1 MESIILMNSKWG
13 NDIFVPMY
21 LFFGGLS
28 GGLFVIA
35 VAADLLGYNFKQFQ
49 KFSKMTSYLV
59 LPVLALA
66 GAFIAFHLGKPERG
80 ILFPLYFKNFDSW
93 LVIGGWSVGLA
104 VPLVVAYAALW
115 YYKVDAT
122 IRRVLGAIAFPI
134 LGFVSYYTGLLLSG
148 AKFVPLWSQEY
159 LPYLFLNS
167 GVLTG
172 LAGSGLMFV
181 LYQNYGSSKYSDQ
194 SYAGPVGLATG
205 NVSAHSSKT
214 EDSSGVLRIISYAII
229 FFVLIELIE
238 LQKFMDHLSSNPVKI
253 DNSGFFVAPNG
264 SAMAYEYVTQ
274 GVLAPWFWWGIIVFG
289 LTIPLILTFI
299 EMIFNKLI
307 QPYVDWISGVKFVS
321 ILSGGIILRFVIV
334 WGGELKAPLTVV
346 PQLYQIP
353 LGG

>member
-35 VAADLLGYNFKQFQ
+35 VAADFLGIKFKQFE
-49 KFSKMTSYLV
+49 KYSRLTSYLV

-80 ILFPLYFKNFDSW
+80 ILFPLFFKNFDSW

-104 VPLVVAYAALW
+104 VPLVAAYAALW
-115 YYKVDAT
+115 YYKVNAT

-181 LYQNYGSSKYSDQ
+181 LYQNYGSSKS
-194 SYAGPVGLATG
+194 
-205 NVSAHSSKT
+205 
-214 EDSSGVLRIISYAII
+214 EESSGVLRIIGYAII

-299 EMIFNKLI
+299 EMGEPAL
-307 QPYVDWISGVKFVS
+307 QPYADWISGVKFVS
-321 ILSGGIILRFVIV
+321 VLAGGIILRFVIV
-334 WGGELKAPLTVV
+334 WGGELKAPLTVL
-346 PQLYQIP
+346 PQLNQIP

>member
-35 VAADLLGYNFKQFQ
+35 VATDLLGIKFKQFE
-49 KFSKMTSYLV
+49 KFSRLTSYLV

-80 ILFPLYFKNFDSW
+80 ILFPFFFKNYNSW

-104 VPLVVAYAALW
+104 IPLVAAYAALW
-115 YYKVDAT
+115 YYKIDAT
-122 IRRVLGAIAFPI
+122 IRRVLGVIAFPI
-134 LGFVSYYTGLLLSG
+134 LGFVSFYTGLLLSG

-181 LYQNYGSSKYSDQ
+181 LYQTYGSSKS
-194 SYAGPVGLATG
+194 
-205 NVSAHSSKT
+205 
-214 EDSSGVLRIISYAII
+214 EDSSGVLRIIGYAII
-229 FFVLIELIE
+229 FFVLVELFE
-238 LQKFMDHLSSNPVKI
+238 LHRFMDHLSSNPVKI
-253 DNSGFFVAPNG
+253 DNSGYFVAPNG

-274 GVLAPWFWWGIIVFG
+274 GVLAPWFWWGIIGIG
-289 LTIPLILTFI
+289 LTLPLFLSFV
-299 EMIFNKLI
+299 EMLFEKLI
-307 QPYVDWISGVKFVS
+307 KPYADWVSGVKFAS

-334 WGGELKAPLTVV
+334 WGGELKAPLTVL
-346 PQLYQIP
+346 PQLNQIP

>member
-104 VPLVVAYAALW
+104 VPLVAAYAALW

-122 IRRVLGAIAFPI
+122 IRRVLGAISFPI

-181 LYQNYGSSKYSDQ
+181 LYQNYGSSKNSSQ

>member
-35 VAADLLGYNFKQFQ
+35 VATDLLGIKFKQFE
-49 KFSKMTSYLV
+49 KFSRLTSFLV

-80 ILFPLYFKNFDSW
+80 ILFPFFFKNYNSW
-93 LVIGGWSVGLA
+93 LVIGGWTVGLA
-104 VPLVVAYAALW
+104 IPLVAAYAALW
-115 YYKVDAT
+115 YYKINAT
-122 IRRVLGAIAFPI
+122 IRRVLGVIAFPI
-134 LGFVSYYTGLLLSG
+134 LGFVSFYTGLLLSG
-148 AKFVPLWSQEY
+148 AKFVPLWSQDY

-181 LYQNYGSSKYSDQ
+181 LYQTYGSSKS
-194 SYAGPVGLATG
+194 
-205 NVSAHSSKT
+205 
-214 EDSSGVLRIISYAII
+214 EDYSGVLRIIGYAII
-229 FFVLIELIE
+229 FFVLVELFE
-238 LQKFMDHLSSNPVKI
+238 LHRFMDHLSSNPVKI
-253 DNSGFFVAPNG
+253 DNSGYFVAPNG

-274 GVLAPWFWWGIIVFG
+274 GVLAPWFWWGIIGIG
-289 LTIPLILTFI
+289 LTLPLFLSFV
-299 EMIFNKLI
+299 EMLFEKLI
-307 QPYVDWISGVKFVS
+307 KPYADWVSGVKFAS

-334 WGGELKAPLTVV
+334 WGGELKAPLTVL
-346 PQLYQIP
+346 PQLNQIP

>member
-35 VAADLLGYNFKQFQ
+35 VATDLLGIKFKQFE
-49 KFSKMTSYLV
+49 KISRLTSYLV

-80 ILFPLYFKNFDSW
+80 ILFPFFFKNYNSW

-104 VPLVVAYAALW
+104 VPLVAAYAALW
-115 YYKVDAT
+115 YYKIDAT
-122 IRRVLGAIAFPI
+122 IRRVLGVIAFPI
-134 LGFVSYYTGLLLSG
+134 LGFVSFYTGLLLSG

-181 LYQNYGSSKYSDQ
+181 LYQTYGSSKS
-194 SYAGPVGLATG
+194 
-205 NVSAHSSKT
+205 
-214 EDSSGVLRIISYAII
+214 EDSSGVLRIIGYAII
-229 FFVLIELIE
+229 FFVLVELFE
-238 LQKFMDHLSSNPVKI
+238 LQRFMDHLSSNPVKI
-253 DNSGFFVAPNG
+253 DNSGYFVAPNG

-274 GVLAPWFWWGIIVFG
+274 GVLAPWFWWGIIGIG
-289 LTIPLILTFI
+289 LTLPLFLSFV
-299 EMIFNKLI
+299 EMLFEKLI
-307 QPYVDWISGVKFVS
+307 KPYADWVSGVKFAS

-334 WGGELKAPLTVV
+334 WGGELKAPLTVL
-346 PQLYQIP
+346 PQLNQIP

>member
-35 VAADLLGYNFKQFQ
+35 VATDLLGIKFKQFE
-49 KFSKMTSYLV
+49 KFSRLTSYLV

-80 ILFPLYFKNFDSW
+80 ILFPFFFKNYNSW

-104 VPLVVAYAALW
+104 VPLVAAYAALW
-115 YYKVDAT
+115 YYKIDAT
-122 IRRVLGAIAFPI
+122 IRRVLGVIAFPI
-134 LGFVSYYTGLLLSG
+134 LGFVSFYTGLLLSG
-148 AKFVPLWSQEY
+148 AKFVPLWSEQY

-181 LYQNYGSSKYSDQ
+181 LYQTYGSSKS
-194 SYAGPVGLATG
+194 
-205 NVSAHSSKT
+205 
-214 EDSSGVLRIISYAII
+214 EDSSGVLRIIGYAII
-229 FFVLIELIE
+229 FFVLVELFE
-238 LQKFMDHLSSNPVKI
+238 LQRFMDHLSSNPVKI
-253 DNSGFFVAPNG
+253 DNSGYFVAPNG

-274 GVLAPWFWWGIIVFG
+274 GVLAPWFWWGIIGIG
-289 LTIPLILTFI
+289 LTLPLFLSFV
-299 EMIFNKLI
+299 EMLFEKLI
-307 QPYVDWISGVKFVS
+307 KPYADWVSGVKFAS

-334 WGGELKAPLTVV
+334 WGGELKAPLTVL
-346 PQLYQIP
+346 PQLNQIP

>member
-80 ILFPLYFKNFDSW
+80 ILFPLYFKNYDSW
-93 LVIGGWSVGLA
+93 LVIGGWGVGLA
-104 VPLVVAYAALW
+104 VPLVAAYAALW

-181 LYQNYGSSKYSDQ
+181 LYQNYGSSKS
-194 SYAGPVGLATG
+194 
-205 NVSAHSSKT
+205 
-214 EDSSGVLRIISYAII
+214 EESSGVLRIIGYAII
-229 FFVLIELIE
+229 FFVLIELFE

-274 GVLAPWFWWGIIVFG
+274 GVLAPWFWWGIIIFG

>member
-35 VAADLLGYNFKQFQ
+35 VATDLLGIKFKQFE
-49 KFSKMTSYLV
+49 KFSRLTSFLV

-80 ILFPLYFKNFDSW
+80 ILFPFFFKNYNSW
-93 LVIGGWSVGLA
+93 LVIGGWTVGLA
-104 VPLVVAYAALW
+104 IPLVAAYAALW
-115 YYKVDAT
+115 YYKIDAT
-122 IRRVLGAIAFPI
+122 IRRVLGVIAFPI
-134 LGFVSYYTGLLLSG
+134 LGFVSFYTGLLLSG

-181 LYQNYGSSKYSDQ
+181 LYQTYGSSKS
-194 SYAGPVGLATG
+194 
-205 NVSAHSSKT
+205 
-214 EDSSGVLRIISYAII
+214 EDSSGVLRIIGYAII
-229 FFVLIELIE
+229 FFVLVELFE
-238 LQKFMDHLSSNPVKI
+238 LQRFMDHLSSNPVKI
-253 DNSGFFVAPNG
+253 DNSGYFVAPNG

-274 GVLAPWFWWGIIVFG
+274 GVLAPWFWWGIIGIG
-289 LTIPLILTFI
+289 LTLPLFLSFV
-299 EMIFNKLI
+299 EMLFEKLI
-307 QPYVDWISGVKFVS
+307 KPYADWVSGVKFAS

-334 WGGELKAPLTVV
+334 WGGELKAPLTVL
-346 PQLYQIP
+346 PQLNQIP

>member
-35 VAADLLGYNFKQFQ
+35 VAADLLGIKFKQFE
-49 KFSKMTSYLV
+49 KFARMTSYLV

-80 ILFPLYFKNFDSW
+80 ILFPFFFKNYDSW

-104 VPLVVAYAALW
+104 VPLVATYAALW
-115 YYKVDAT
+115 YYKINAT
-122 IRRVLGAIAFPI
+122 IRRVLGVIVSPI
-134 LGFVSYYTGLLLSG
+134 LGFVSFYTGLLLSG
-148 AKFVPLWSQEY
+148 AMFVPLWSQEY

-172 LAGSGLMFV
+172 LAGSGLMYV
-181 LYQNYGSSKYSDQ
+181 LYQNFGSSKS
-194 SYAGPVGLATG
+194 
-205 NVSAHSSKT
+205 
-214 EDSSGVLRIISYAII
+214 EESSGVLRIIGYAII
-229 FFVLIELIE
+229 FFVLVELFE
-238 LQKFMDHLSSNPVKI
+238 LQRFMDHLSSNPVKI
-253 DNSGFFVAPNG
+253 DNSGYFVAPNG
-264 SAMAYEYVTQ
+264 SVMAYEYVTQ
-274 GVLAPWFWWGIIVFG
+274 GVLAPWFWWGIIGLG

-299 EMIFNKLI
+299 EMIFNKVI
-307 QPYVDWISGVKFVS
+307 QPYVDWISGVKFAS

-334 WGGELKAPLTVV
+334 WGGELKAPLTVI
-346 PQLYQIP
+346 PQLNQIDRKSVV
-353 LGG
+353 

>member
-35 VAADLLGYNFKQFQ
+35 VATDLLGIKFKQFE
-49 KFSKMTSYLV
+49 KISRLTSYLV

-80 ILFPLYFKNFDSW
+80 ILFPFFFKNYNSW
-93 LVIGGWSVGLA
+93 LVIGGWTVGLA
-104 VPLVVAYAALW
+104 IPLVAAYAALW
-115 YYKVDAT
+115 YYKIDAT
-122 IRRVLGAIAFPI
+122 IRRVLGVIAFPI
-134 LGFVSYYTGLLLSG
+134 LGFVSFYTGLLLSG

-181 LYQNYGSSKYSDQ
+181 LYQTYGSSKS
-194 SYAGPVGLATG
+194 
-205 NVSAHSSKT
+205 
-214 EDSSGVLRIISYAII
+214 EDSSGVLRIIGYAII
-229 FFVLIELIE
+229 FFVLVELFE
-238 LQKFMDHLSSNPVKI
+238 LQRFMDHLSSNPVKI
-253 DNSGFFVAPNG
+253 DNSGYFVAPNG

-274 GVLAPWFWWGIIVFG
+274 GVLAPWFWWGIIGIG
-289 LTIPLILTFI
+289 LTLPLFLSFV
-299 EMIFNKLI
+299 EMLFEKLI
-307 QPYVDWISGVKFVS
+307 KPYADWVSGVKFAS

-334 WGGELKAPLTVV
+334 WGGELKAPLTVL
-346 PQLYQIP
+346 PQLNQIP

>member
-181 LYQNYGSSKYSDQ
+181 LYQNYGSSKS
-194 SYAGPVGLATG
+194 
-205 NVSAHSSKT
+205 
-214 EDSSGVLRIISYAII
+214 EESSGVLRIIGYAII
-229 FFVLIELIE
+229 FFVLIELFE

-274 GVLAPWFWWGIIVFG
+274 GILAPWFWWGIIIFG

-307 QPYVDWISGVKFVS
+307 QPYIDWISGVKFVS

>member
-35 VAADLLGYNFKQFQ
+35 VTADLLGYNFKQFQ
-49 KFSKMTSYLV
+49 NFSRMTSYLV

-181 LYQNYGSSKYSDQ
+181 LYQNYGSSKS
-194 SYAGPVGLATG
+194 
-205 NVSAHSSKT
+205 
-214 EDSSGVLRIISYAII
+214 EESSGVLRIIGYAII
-229 FFVLIELIE
+229 FFVLVELFE
-238 LQKFMDHLSSNPVKI
+238 LQRFMHHLASNPVKI
-253 DNSGFFVAPNG
+253 DNSGLFVAPNG
-264 SAMAYEYVTQ
+264 SIMAYEYVTQ
-274 GVLAPWFWWGIIVFG
+274 GVLAPWFWWGIIIFG

-299 EMIFNKLI
+299 EMIYDKLI
-307 QPYVDWISGVKFVS
+307 QPYADWISGVKFAS

-334 WGGELKAPLTVV
+334 WGGELKAPLTVL
-346 PQLYQIP
+346 PQLNQIP

>member
-181 LYQNYGSSKYSDQ
+181 LYQNYGSSKS
-194 SYAGPVGLATG
+194 
-205 NVSAHSSKT
+205 
-214 EDSSGVLRIISYAII
+214 EESSGVLRIIGYAII
-229 FFVLIELIE
+229 FFVLIELFE

-274 GVLAPWFWWGIIVFG
+274 GVLAPWFWWGIIIFG

-307 QPYVDWISGVKFVS
+307 QPYADWISGVKFVS
-321 ILSGGIILRFVIV
+321 VLSGGIILRFVIV
-334 WGGELKAPLTVV
+334 WGGELKAPLTVL
-346 PQLYQIP
+346 PQLNQIP

>member
-35 VAADLLGYNFKQFQ
+35 VATDLLGIKFKQFE
-49 KFSKMTSYLV
+49 KFSRLTSYLV

-80 ILFPLYFKNFDSW
+80 ILFPFFFKNYNSW

-104 VPLVVAYAALW
+104 VPLVAAYAALW
-115 YYKVDAT
+115 YYKIDAT
-122 IRRVLGAIAFPI
+122 IRRVLGVIAFPI
-134 LGFVSYYTGLLLSG
+134 LGFVSFYTGLLLSG

-181 LYQNYGSSKYSDQ
+181 LYQTYGSSKS
-194 SYAGPVGLATG
+194 
-205 NVSAHSSKT
+205 
-214 EDSSGVLRIISYAII
+214 EDSSGVLRIIGYAII
-229 FFVLIELIE
+229 FFVLVELFE
-238 LQKFMDHLSSNPVKI
+238 LQRFMDHLSSNPVKI
-253 DNSGFFVAPNG
+253 DNSGYFVAPNG

-274 GVLAPWFWWGIIVFG
+274 GVLAPWFWWGIIGIG
-289 LTIPLILTFI
+289 LTLPLFLSFV
-299 EMIFNKLI
+299 EMLFEKLI
-307 QPYVDWISGVKFVS
+307 KPYADWVSGVKFAS

-334 WGGELKAPLTVV
+334 WGGELKAPLTVL
-346 PQLYQIP
+346 PQLNQIP

>member
-35 VAADLLGYNFKQFQ
+35 VAADLLGIKFKQFE
-49 KFSKMTSYLV
+49 KFSRMTSYLV

-80 ILFPLYFKNFDSW
+80 ILFPIYFKNYDSW

-181 LYQNYGSSKYSDQ
+181 LYQNYGSSKS
-194 SYAGPVGLATG
+194 
-205 NVSAHSSKT
+205 
-214 EDSSGVLRIISYAII
+214 EESSGVLRIIGYAII
-229 FFVLIELIE
+229 FFVLIELFE

-264 SAMAYEYVTQ
+264 SALAYEYVTQ
-274 GVLAPWFWWGIIVFG
+274 GVLAPWFWWGIIIFG

-334 WGGELKAPLTVV
+334 WGGELKAPLTVL

>member
-35 VAADLLGYNFKQFQ
+35 VATDLLGIKFKQFE
-49 KFSKMTSYLV
+49 KFSRLTSYLV

-80 ILFPLYFKNFDSW
+80 ILFPFFFKNYNSW
-93 LVIGGWSVGLA
+93 LVIGGWTVGLA
-104 VPLVVAYAALW
+104 IPLVAAYAALW
-115 YYKVDAT
+115 YYKIDAT
-122 IRRVLGAIAFPI
+122 IRRVLGVIAFPI
-134 LGFVSYYTGLLLSG
+134 LGFVSFYTGLLLSG

-181 LYQNYGSSKYSDQ
+181 LYQTYGSSKS
-194 SYAGPVGLATG
+194 
-205 NVSAHSSKT
+205 
-214 EDSSGVLRIISYAII
+214 EDSSGVLRIIGYAII
-229 FFVLIELIE
+229 FFVLVELFE
-238 LQKFMDHLSSNPVKI
+238 LQRFMDHLASNPVKI
-253 DNSGFFVAPNG
+253 DNSGYFVAPNG

-274 GVLAPWFWWGIIVFG
+274 GVLAPWFWWGIIGIG
-289 LTIPLILTFI
+289 LTLPLFLSFV
-299 EMIFNKLI
+299 EMLFEKLI
-307 QPYVDWISGVKFVS
+307 KPYADWVSGVKFAS

-334 WGGELKAPLTVV
+334 WGGELKAPLTVI
-346 PQLYQIP
+346 PQLNQIP

>member
-35 VAADLLGYNFKQFQ
+35 VATDLLGIKFKQFE
-49 KFSKMTSYLV
+49 KFSRLTSYLV

-181 LYQNYGSSKYSDQ
+181 LYQNYGSSKS
-194 SYAGPVGLATG
+194 
-205 NVSAHSSKT
+205 
-214 EDSSGVLRIISYAII
+214 EESSGVLRIIGYAII
-229 FFVLIELIE
+229 FFVLIELFE

-274 GVLAPWFWWGIIVFG
+274 GVLAPWFWWGIIIFG

>member
-35 VAADLLGYNFKQFQ
+35 VATDLLGIKFKQFE
-49 KFSKMTSYLV
+49 KISRLTSYLV

-80 ILFPLYFKNFDSW
+80 ILFPFFFKNYNSW

-104 VPLVVAYAALW
+104 IPLVAAYAALW
-115 YYKVDAT
+115 YYKIDAT
-122 IRRVLGAIAFPI
+122 IRRVLGVIAFPI
-134 LGFVSYYTGLLLSG
+134 LGFVSFYTGLLLSG

-181 LYQNYGSSKYSDQ
+181 LYQTYGSSKS
-194 SYAGPVGLATG
+194 
-205 NVSAHSSKT
+205 
-214 EDSSGVLRIISYAII
+214 EDSSGVLRIIGYAII
-229 FFVLIELIE
+229 FFVLVELFE
-238 LQKFMDHLSSNPVKI
+238 LQRFMDHLSSNPVKI
-253 DNSGFFVAPNG
+253 DNSGYFVAPNG

-274 GVLAPWFWWGIIVFG
+274 GVLAPWFWWGIIGIG
-289 LTIPLILTFI
+289 LTLPLFLSFV
-299 EMIFNKLI
+299 EMLFEKLI
-307 QPYVDWISGVKFVS
+307 KPYADWVSGVKFAS

-334 WGGELKAPLTVV
+334 WGGELKAPLTVL
-346 PQLYQIP
+346 PQLNQIP

>member
-35 VAADLLGYNFKQFQ
+35 VATDLLGIKFKQFE
-49 KFSKMTSYLV
+49 KYSRLTSYLV

-80 ILFPLYFKNFDSW
+80 ILFPFFFKNYNSW

-104 VPLVVAYAALW
+104 VPLVAAYAALW
-115 YYKVDAT
+115 YYKTDAT
-122 IRRVLGAIAFPI
+122 IRRVLGVIAFPI
-134 LGFVSYYTGLLLSG
+134 LGFVSFYTGLLLSG
-148 AKFVPLWSQEY
+148 AMFVPLWSQKY

-172 LAGSGLMFV
+172 LAGSGLMYV
-181 LYQNYGSSKYSDQ
+181 LYQNYGSSKS
-194 SYAGPVGLATG
+194 
-205 NVSAHSSKT
+205 
-214 EDSSGVLRIISYAII
+214 EESSGVLRIIGYAII
-229 FFVLIELIE
+229 FFVLVELFE
-238 LQKFMDHLSSNPVKI
+238 LQRFMDHLSSNPVKI
-253 DNSGFFVAPNG
+253 DNSGYFVAPNG
-264 SAMAYEYVTQ
+264 SVMAYEYVTQ
-274 GVLAPWFWWGIIVFG
+274 GVLAPWFWWGIIGLG

-299 EMIFNKLI
+299 EMIFNKVI
-307 QPYVDWISGVKFVS
+307 QPYVDWISGVKFAS

-334 WGGELKAPLTVV
+334 WGGELKAPLTVI
-346 PQLYQIP
+346 PQLNQIP
-353 LGG
+353 FGG

>member
-35 VAADLLGYNFKQFQ
+35 VATDLLGIKFKQFE
-49 KFSKMTSYLV
+49 KFSRLTSYLV

-80 ILFPLYFKNFDSW
+80 ILFPFFFKNYNSW

-104 VPLVVAYAALW
+104 VPLVAAYAALW
-115 YYKVDAT
+115 YYKTDAT
-122 IRRVLGAIAFPI
+122 IRRVLGVIAFPI
-134 LGFVSYYTGLLLSG
+134 LGFVSFYTGLLLSG

-181 LYQNYGSSKYSDQ
+181 LYQTYGSSKS
-194 SYAGPVGLATG
+194 
-205 NVSAHSSKT
+205 
-214 EDSSGVLRIISYAII
+214 EDSSGVVRIIGYAII
-229 FFVLIELIE
+229 FFVLVELFE
-238 LQKFMDHLSSNPVKI
+238 LQRFMDHLSSNPVKI
-253 DNSGFFVAPNG
+253 DNSGYFVAPNG

-274 GVLAPWFWWGIIVFG
+274 GVLAPWFWWGIIGIG
-289 LTIPLILTFI
+289 LTLPLFLSFV
-299 EMIFNKLI
+299 EMLFEKLI
-307 QPYVDWISGVKFVS
+307 KPYADWVSGVKFAS

-334 WGGELKAPLTVV
+334 WGGELKAPLTVL
-346 PQLYQIP
+346 PQLNQIP

>member
-35 VAADLLGYNFKQFQ
+35 VAADLLGIKFKQFE
-49 KFSKMTSYLV
+49 KFSRMTSYLV

-80 ILFPLYFKNFDSW
+80 ILFPFFFKNYNSW

-104 VPLVVAYAALW
+104 VPLVAAYAALW
-115 YYKVDAT
+115 YYKTDAT
-122 IRRVLGAIAFPI
+122 IRRVLGVIAFPI
-134 LGFVSYYTGLLLSG
+134 LGFVSFYTGLLLSG

-159 LPYLFLNS
+159 LPYLFFNS

-172 LAGSGLMFV
+172 LAGSGLMYV
-181 LYQNYGSSKYSDQ
+181 LYQNYVSSKS
-194 SYAGPVGLATG
+194 
-205 NVSAHSSKT
+205 
-214 EDSSGVLRIISYAII
+214 EESSGVLRIIGYAII
-229 FFVLIELIE
+229 FFVLVELFE
-238 LQKFMDHLSSNPVKI
+238 LQRFMDHLSSNPVKI
-253 DNSGFFVAPNG
+253 DNSGYFVAPNG

-274 GVLAPWFWWGIIVFG
+274 GVLAPWFWWGIIGIG
-289 LTIPLILTFI
+289 LTLPLFLSFV
-299 EMIFNKLI
+299 EMLFEKLI
-307 QPYVDWISGVKFVS
+307 KPYADWVSGVKFAS

-334 WGGELKAPLTVV
+334 WGGELKAPLTVL
-346 PQLYQIP
+346 PQLNQIP

>member
-35 VAADLLGYNFKQFQ
+35 VTADLLGYNFKQFQ
-49 KFSKMTSYLV
+49 NFSRMTSYLV

-80 ILFPLYFKNFDSW
+80 ILFPFYFKNYDSW

-104 VPLVVAYAALW
+104 VPLVAAYAALW

-181 LYQNYGSSKYSDQ
+181 LYQNYGSSKS
-194 SYAGPVGLATG
+194 
-205 NVSAHSSKT
+205 
-214 EDSSGVLRIISYAII
+214 EESSGVLRIIGYAII
-229 FFVLIELIE
+229 FFVLIELFE

-299 EMIFNKLI
+299 EMIFSKLI

-334 WGGELKAPLTVV
+334 WGGELKAPLTVL

>member
-35 VAADLLGYNFKQFQ
+35 VATDLLGIKFKQFE
-49 KFSKMTSYLV
+49 KFSKLTSYLV

-80 ILFPLYFKNFDSW
+80 ILFPFFFKNYNSW
-93 LVIGGWSVGLA
+93 LVIGGWTVGLA
-104 VPLVVAYAALW
+104 VPLVAAYAALW
-115 YYKVDAT
+115 YYKIDAT
-122 IRRVLGAIAFPI
+122 IRRVLGVIAFPI
-134 LGFVSYYTGLLLSG
+134 LGFVSFYTGLLLSG

-181 LYQNYGSSKYSDQ
+181 LYQTYGSSKS
-194 SYAGPVGLATG
+194 
-205 NVSAHSSKT
+205 
-214 EDSSGVLRIISYAII
+214 EDSSGVLRIIGYAII
-229 FFVLIELIE
+229 FFVLVELFE
-238 LQKFMDHLSSNPVKI
+238 LQRFMDHLSSNPVKI
-253 DNSGFFVAPNG
+253 DNSGYFVAPNG

-274 GVLAPWFWWGIIVFG
+274 GVLAPWFWWGIIGIG
-289 LTIPLILTFI
+289 LTLPLFLSFV
-299 EMIFNKLI
+299 EMLFEKLI
-307 QPYVDWISGVKFVS
+307 KPYADWVSGVKFAS

-334 WGGELKAPLTVV
+334 WGGELKAPLTVL
-346 PQLYQIP
+346 PQLNQIP

>member
-1 MESIILMNSKWG
+1 MESIILINSKWG

-35 VAADLLGYNFKQFQ
+35 VAADLLGYNIKQFQ

-80 ILFPLYFKNFDSW
+80 ILFPLFFKNFDSW

-104 VPLVVAYAALW
+104 VPLVAAYAALW
-115 YYKVDAT
+115 YYKVNAT

-148 AKFVPLWSQEY
+148 AKFVPLWAQEY

-181 LYQNYGSSKYSDQ
+181 LYQNYGSSKS
-194 SYAGPVGLATG
+194 
-205 NVSAHSSKT
+205 
-214 EDSSGVLRIISYAII
+214 EESSGVLRIIGYAII

-264 SAMAYEYVTQ
+264 STMAYEYVTQ
-274 GVLAPWFWWGIIVFG
+274 
-289 LTIPLILTFI
+289 
-299 EMIFNKLI
+299 
-307 QPYVDWISGVKFVS
+307 
-321 ILSGGIILRFVIV
+321 
-334 WGGELKAPLTVV
+334 
-346 PQLYQIP
+346 
-353 LGG
+353 

>member
-35 VAADLLGYNFKQFQ
+35 VATDLLGIKFKQFE
-49 KFSKMTSYLV
+49 KISRLTSYLV

-80 ILFPLYFKNFDSW
+80 ILFPFFFKNYNSW

-104 VPLVVAYAALW
+104 IPLVAAYAALW
-115 YYKVDAT
+115 YYKIDAT
-122 IRRVLGAIAFPI
+122 IRRVLGVIAFPI
-134 LGFVSYYTGLLLSG
+134 LGFVSFYTGLLLSG

-181 LYQNYGSSKYSDQ
+181 LYQTYGSSKS
-194 SYAGPVGLATG
+194 
-205 NVSAHSSKT
+205 
-214 EDSSGVLRIISYAII
+214 EDSSGVLRIIGYAII
-229 FFVLIELIE
+229 FFVLVELFE
-238 LQKFMDHLSSNPVKI
+238 LQRFMDHLSSNPVKI
-253 DNSGFFVAPNG
+253 DNSGYFVAPNG

-274 GVLAPWFWWGIIVFG
+274 GVLAPWFWWGIIGIG
-289 LTIPLILTFI
+289 LTLPLFLSFV
-299 EMIFNKLI
+299 EMLFEKLI
-307 QPYVDWISGVKFVS
+307 KPYADWVSGVKFAS
-321 ILSGGIILRFVIV
+321 ILVGGVILRFVIV
-334 WGGELKAPLTVV
+334 WGGELKAPLNI
-346 PQLYQIP
+346 PPALFQIP
-353 LGG
+353 VSG